1 MPHHLTEPGRALQ
14 CILNGSYEGI
24 PRNYTVDQN
33 SVALAPGDSEAATNR
48 KWYEIWMD
56 LYQHDSAM
64 EAQALLPQQCHLQFH
79 FAIHQGDVQQASTC
93 NSLGKNSS
101 IRFTL
106 SQHQGLISTS
116 SCDSPSPLVK
126 FFRRPGSVPLGR
138 HVSVSSFSK
147 ALLRR
152 EQQTWVWCG
161 AG

>member
-79 FAIHQGDVQQASTC
+79 FAIHQGDVQQASIC
-93 NSLGKNSS
+93 NSLGKKFS
-101 IRFTL
+101 IRFTR

-116 SCDSPSPLVK
+116 RCDSPSPLVK
-126 FFRRPGSVPLGR
+126 FSRISGTTPFGRQVP
-138 HVSVSSFSK
+138 FSK
-147 ALLRR
+147 ALLMR
-152 EQQTWVWCG
+152 EQQT
-161 AG
+161 